1 MPGILRI
8 YRTDWR
14 RLFRAPVALL
24 LIGALVVL
32 PSVYDWVNVAAVW
45 DPYTRTSG
53 IPVAVANLDR
63 GSAAAGTVFNV
74 GEEVVASLRNNPSL
88 GWRFVSRAAAESGVR
103 RGDYYAAIVIPA
115 DFSARLAGVLE
126 GGENKPE
133 LVYEVNEKLNAIA
146 PKITDK
152 GASSITA
159 RIDEHFTRT
168 LSETVL
174 AALQR
179 ADRELVS
186 KLPMIR
192 RVEAGLFALE
202 KRLPEL
208 EEAGQKVLE
217 VEAKWPEIAAAAERI
232 ADLTRLLPE
241 ADAAAS
247 AVLLLQERWPQIE
260 EAAAG
265 LAPLRDR
272 LAPGLEQAG
281 AIASQLEQ
289 GAADTAGRL
298 EAALAGLEAA
308 RAALEAAA
316 EPPAAAAEPA
326 ATAPPVEALAAA
338 KQAADAGS
346 AAVQALQGS
355 LPELRQAAETAAS
368 IAAEARRLGE
378 LAKAE
383 LPQALS
389 GLPAAGAKLDAAA
402 VWVRGE
408 WPAAEQR
415 LREVSGR
422 ITAGLPE
429 TGRDVHRAASLVRG
443 RLPELTQA
451 VRRAADA
458 VRRVKGAAN
467 LDEVS
472 ALLAGDMAARSD
484 FLASPVLLKEKKLFP
499 IPNYGSAMTP
509 FYVVLSLWVGGTLLV
524 SLLRISVETDEGR
537 YRPYQLFFGR
547 LLTFSTIGVL
557 QALVAVLGNL
567 YLLHC
572 YVASPAVFVLSA
584 VLISLVFVTV
594 LFVLVSVFGNVGKG
608 IAIIFMVLQFS
619 SSGGTFPVSTA
630 GPFFEALHPFMPFTY
645 AIGLL
650 REAVGGA
657 ESETVL
663 RDAAGLL
670 GFAALALLAALA
682 LKRPLE
688 RLVRHSAEQAA
699 RSRLIS

>member
-24 LIGALVVL
+24 LIAALVVL

-63 GSAAAGTVFNV
+63 GSAAAGTAFNV
-74 GEEVVASLRNNPSL
+74 GEEVVASLRNNTSL

-186 KLPMIR
+186 NLPMIR

-217 VEAKWPEIAAAAERI
+217 VEAKWPEIAAAAQRV
-232 ADLTRLLPE
+232 AGLTRLLPE

-355 LPELRQAAETAAS
+355 LPELRQAAE
-368 IAAEARRLGE
+368 ARRLGE

-402 VWVRGE
+402 GWVRGE

-524 SLLRISVETDEGR
+524 SLLRISVETDEVR

-657 ESETVL
+657 EPGTVL